1 MRQLR
6 LRGRREPR
14 GPGPGL
20 DHVRGRRPDPSGPA
34 ARSVDGRDRRRG
46 RLPGGEAI
54 GCASRSPRTVRGDR
68 RDGPPHL
75 VDREGREPRTRRVQ
89 PREPRGG
96 LRASVRIAARP
107 GSAGRGAGLDA
118 RRPGEGF
125 KSPLG
130 ELARRDRRGRPVP
143 RLGGARRA
151 VDAGPDRPADRRE
164 RGYHPK
170 TLSPTE
176 GIPGREGDAIGGGL
190 IAGICP
196 TCGLP
201 KEICVC
207 EDLGRE
213 TTQLSVEM
221 DTRRYGKAVTVV
233 RGLES
238 KPDEAEKL
246 ARDLKKGLATGG
258 SGKGGVIVLQGDH
271 RKDVVR
277 LLQSKGYNVR

>member
-1 MRQLR
+1 
-6 LRGRREPR
+6 
-14 GPGPGL
+14 
-20 DHVRGRRPDPSGPA
+20 
-34 ARSVDGRDRRRG
+34 
-46 RLPGGEAI
+46 
-54 GCASRSPRTVRGDR
+54 
-68 RDGPPHL
+68 
-75 VDREGREPRTRRVQ
+75 
-89 PREPRGG
+89 
-96 LRASVRIAARP
+96 
-107 GSAGRGAGLDA
+107 
-118 RRPGEGF
+118 
-125 KSPLG
+125 
-130 ELARRDRRGRPVP
+130 
-143 RLGGARRA
+143 
-151 VDAGPDRPADRRE
+151 
-164 RGYHPK
+164 
-170 TLSPTE
+170 
-176 GIPGREGDAIGGGL
+176 L
-190 IAGICP
+190 IAGICA

-233 RGLES
+233 RGLEA